1 MQLNA
6 GQHLLASATS
16 GVITAFITNPLWVVK
31 TRMYTTS
38 KKGTA
43 AYRSTLGNFAL
54 SEHRSDLTA
63 PYSSDGLVQI
73 SKKEGIPGL
82 YKGTVMSVVGVSNGA
97 IQFMLYEELKRLAK
111 ERRLQR
117 RTSEM
122 EIVDLVSIIG
132 ADASPRD

>member
-1 MQLNA
+1 M
-6 GQHLLASATS
+6 HL
-16 GVITAFITNPLWVVK
+16 P
-31 TRMYTTS
+31 
-38 KKGTA
+38 
-43 AYRSTLGNFAL
+43 
-54 SEHRSDLTA
+54 
-63 PYSSDGLVQI
+63 DGLVQI
-73 SKKEGIPGL
+73 GRNEGIRGL

-97 IQFMLYEELKRLAK
+97 IQFMLYEEFKRVAK